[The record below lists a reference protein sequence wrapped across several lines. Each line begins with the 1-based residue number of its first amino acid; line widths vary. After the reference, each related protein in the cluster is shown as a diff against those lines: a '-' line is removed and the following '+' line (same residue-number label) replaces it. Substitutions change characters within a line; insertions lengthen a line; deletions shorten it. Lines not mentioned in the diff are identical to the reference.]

1 MGSSLSCVGCIE
13 REHEE
18 QLLKLVEA
26 EEAKQTPRDHV
37 YSQISEEAQ
46 QSQSSSEAELESKL
60 NAIVNARKQSK
71 SVPSSPGGEQLQ
83 AQIDAIV
90 KNRKQCKKVTGTQVP
105 VPSSPASELKDQI
118 NAIVK
123 ARAEHRKQQESP
135 VPCSPAFELQDQI
148 NTIVGYH
155 AKSLKEQRLSWS
167 DDAVP
172 DATDLAYYA
181 VMASPKEHASPSPAK
196 DLSDMDLA
204 YYANVALSN
213 AKVRTCSETVH
224 EHMEFSPAVDYAH
237 WEAYEEDIAPCQL
250 SFAEEASTVF
260 VEAEPACVQPM
271 EQATALTVEVPK
283 AKVDARPF
291 DINEIPSPTRNRA
304 RKLWASVTEKEA
316 VDEVKP
322 TAIAESTAVEE
333 EFHSVADEAEQQ
345 VEEDRQVLEAKWLR
359 EMEENAKMVAMDQR
373 VVESFLESV
382 KISAWQERVRTPIKG
397 SNLYTKHIR
406 PCRPEGTSIKVQES
420 SFRNLAGFLQ
430 FLEAEGLLRLRPGLT
445 DPVVTE
451 IRFDACCRYT
461 FTMAPQQHKEA
472 PHNAGCS
479 CRKCIDTQ
487 ALAWQ

>member
-1 MGSSLSCVGCIE
+1 
-13 REHEE
+13 
-18 QLLKLVEA
+18 
-26 EEAKQTPRDHV
+26 
-37 YSQISEEAQ
+37 
-46 QSQSSSEAELESKL
+46 
-60 NAIVNARKQSK
+60 
-71 SVPSSPGGEQLQ
+71 
-83 AQIDAIV
+83 
-90 KNRKQCKKVTGTQVP
+90 
-105 VPSSPASELKDQI
+105 VPSSPANELKDQI

-181 VMASPKEHASPSPAK
+181 VMASPAK
-196 DLSDMDLA
+196 DLSDIDLA

-237 WEAYEEDIAPCQL
+237 WEAYEEDLAPCQL
-250 SFAEEASTVF
+250 SFAE
-260 VEAEPACVQPM
+260 EAEPACVQPM

-345 VEEDRQVLEAKWLR
+345 VVEEDRQVLEAKWLK
-359 EMEENAKMVAMDQR
+359 EAEENANMVAMDQR